1 MKKRTILMIV
11 CAILMCSSLTACD
24 SDASIYF
31 TDPPVNGEALEL
43 SNFKTVDGK
52 DYLVYDDDTRV
63 VYYMIFTARAYSG
76 YGYLAPYIS
85 ENGNYCRYVDD
96 EIVEIGVDIDTN
108 N

>member
-11 CAILMCSSLTACD
+11 CAILMSSALTACD
-24 SDASIYF
+24 IDNSKYY
-31 TDPPVNGEALEL
+31 TEPVNEAALEM

-63 VYYMIFTARAYSG
+63 VYYMIRTYRGYTG